1 MSFLNQI
8 KDYFDNHIWIFNLL
22 TLLIT
27 CLLYYLVYDSFLDK
41 VKASNFFKNRI
52 ISYYIFEFIVF
63 TMPYF
68 VLKLC
73 LTRKDLPS
81 LKDIIFY
88 LFVYLSLNRSEI
100 KDHIKK
106 RKGKEN

>member
-1 MSFLNQI
+1 M
-8 KDYFDNHIWIFNLL
+8 
-22 TLLIT
+22 T
-27 CLLYYLVYDSFLDK
+27 
-41 VKASNFFKNRI
+41 
-52 ISYYIFEFIVF
+52 
-63 TMPYF
+63 YF

-73 LTRKDLPS
+73 LTRKDLSS